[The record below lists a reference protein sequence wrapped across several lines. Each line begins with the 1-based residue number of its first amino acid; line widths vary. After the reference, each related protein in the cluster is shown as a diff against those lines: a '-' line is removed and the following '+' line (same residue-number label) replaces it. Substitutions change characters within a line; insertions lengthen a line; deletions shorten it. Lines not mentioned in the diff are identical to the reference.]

1 MRRWLPLLLAL
12 STVSA
17 CGPTYPKAR
26 VAQAVVELCR
36 AEYHLE
42 ATAVL
47 KGHTLAVLLPA
58 THLFESPVTI
68 TSETDVRL
76 LNQQLKFSSQGM
88 DQLQHVA
95 LIVRRVIL
103 STDAPIE
110 FYLVMIRDAEGGQIE
125 LRWLGHILDLKRL
138 NAMDISQGEFLKYR
152 SVIYFRPVP
161 AAGARRTVEQLF
173 EDVRHRAPIST
184 IAKHF
189 SSQADLRSLLPF
201 LVEQMVPAS
210 RPGEGMATLAEI
222 RTHHVGAE
230 TVLVFARTLI
240 PSTGTQPVRE
250 QGYYFIVETGELHG
264 VIRQVIPVILRPFPD
279 ATLGRWQIPKGF
291 ARYGPPE
298 RWAEEELFVE
308 PVQLPAFLAEQIAR
322 RVRVDLGTR
331 PELAGLVV
339 VGEYAGDAF
348 QFQFRLGHAAPKH
361 VAPPRK
367 GAEPDPTTP
376 QGLATLLVQTTATV
390 VRSYEFSGF
399 KRVVVTEADSA
410 ATWAVTAEQLPLYRT
425 HHALLVPPVAS

>member
-12 STVSA
+12 GAVAA

-26 VAQAVVELCR
+26 VAQAVVERCR

-42 ATAVL
+42 AKAVL
-47 KGHTLAVLLPA
+47 EGNTLAVLLPA
-58 THLFESPVTI
+58 AHLFESPVTI

-76 LNQQLKFSSQGM
+76 LNQQLKFSSEGM

-95 LIVRRVIL
+95 LIVRRVVL

-152 SVIYFRPVP
+152 SVIYFRAVP
-161 AAGARRTVEQLF
+161 AAGARRTIEQLF
-173 EDVRHRAPIST
+173 EDVRRRAPVPT

-222 RTHHVGAE
+222 RTRHVGSE
-230 TVLVFARTLI
+230 TVLVFARALV
-240 PSTGTQPVRE
+240 PSMGAQPVRE
-250 QGYYFIVETGELHG
+250 QGYYFVVEMGELHG
-264 VIRQVIPVILRPFPD
+264 VIRQVIPVALRPFPD
-279 ATLGRWQIPKGF
+279 ATLGRWLIPQGF

-298 RWAEEELFVE
+298 RWGEEEFFME
-308 PVQLPAFLAEQIAR
+308 RVQLPAFLAEQVAR
-322 RVRVDLGTR
+322 RVRVDLAAR
-331 PELAGLVV
+331 PAMAGLAV
-339 VGEYAGDAF
+339 VGEYAGDVF

-361 VAPPRK
+361 AISPRQ
-367 GAEPDPTTP
+367 GAEPDPATP
-376 QGLATLLVQTTATV
+376 QGLATVLAQTTATV
-390 VRSYEFSGF
+390 VRSYEFAGF
-399 KRVVVTEADSA
+399 KRVVITEADSG
-410 ATWAVTAEQLPLYRT
+410 ATWAVTAEQLPLYRV
-425 HHALLVPPVAS
+425 HHTLLVPAVAS

>member
-12 STVSA
+12 GAVAA
-17 CGPTYPKAR
+17 CGPTYPKTR
-26 VAQAVVELCR
+26 VVQAVVDLCR

-42 ATAVL
+42 AQAVL
-47 KGHTLAVLLPA
+47 QGNTLAVLLPA

-76 LNQQLKFSSQGM
+76 LNQQLKFSPQGM

-110 FYLVMIRDAEGGQIE
+110 FYLVMIRDAEGGQVE

-152 SVIYFRPVP
+152 SVIYFRAVP

-173 EDVRHRAPIST
+173 EDVRHRAPVPT

-222 RTHHVGAE
+222 RTHHVGSE
-230 TVLVFARTLI
+230 TVLVFARTLV
-240 PSTGTQPVRE
+240 PSTGVQPVRE
-250 QGYYFIVETGELHG
+250 QGYYFVVETGELRG
-264 VIRQVIPVILRPFPD
+264 VIRQVIPVALRPFPD
-279 ATLGRWQIPKGF
+279 ATLGRWLIPKGF

-298 RWAEEELFVE
+298 RWGGEELFVE
-308 PVQLPAFLAEQIAR
+308 PVQLPAFLAEQVAR
-322 RVRVDLGTR
+322 RVRVDLAAR
-331 PELAGLVV
+331 PQMAGLAV

-348 QFQFRLGHAAPKH
+348 QFQFRLGSAAPKH
-361 VAPPRK
+361 ALPPRK
-367 GAEPDPTTP
+367 GAEPDPATP
-376 QGLATLLVQTTATV
+376 QGLATILAQTTATV
-390 VRSYEFSGF
+390 VRSYEFTAF
-399 KRVVVTEADSA
+399 KRVLISEADSG
-410 ATWAVTAEQLPLYRT
+410 ATWAVTAEQLPFYRVRHT
-425 HHALLVPPVAS
+425 LLVPAVAS